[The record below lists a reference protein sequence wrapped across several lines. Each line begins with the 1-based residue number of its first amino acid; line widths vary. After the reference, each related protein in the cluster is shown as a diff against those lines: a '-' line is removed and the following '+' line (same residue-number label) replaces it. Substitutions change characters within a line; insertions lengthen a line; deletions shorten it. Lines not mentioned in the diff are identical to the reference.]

1 MIKLVSKNF
10 DIKIYPEDP
19 NYAILSNMLGQTF
32 RVEAENHS
40 LMVDEEEL
48 FSGKI
53 HFDNNNNI
61 ETGQVT
67 GQVDFEENT
76 EEVKS
81 YDTKDFSTE
90 SLKSDMENSFTE
102 DFLQNTSVGQI
113 LNSHFSSIDS
123 AMDTTTLELRYEG
136 DGFTVYGKDNSYW
149 VL

>member
-1 MIKLVSKNF
+1 MIKLVSKNV

-19 NYAILSNMLGQTF
+19 NYALLSNMLGQTF
-32 RVEAENHS
+32 RVEAESYS

-53 HFDNNNNI
+53 HFDNNV
-61 ETGQVT
+61 ETGRVT

-81 YDTKDFSTE
+81 YDTEDFSTE

-123 AMDTTTLELRYEG
+123 AMDTTTLELRYES

>member
-1 MIKLVSKNF
+1 MIKLVSKNV

-19 NYAILSNMLGQTF
+19 NYAMLSNMLGQTF
-32 RVEAENHS
+32 RVEAEGYS

-53 HFDNNNNI
+53 HFDNNV
-61 ETGQVT
+61 ETGRVT

-81 YDTKDFSTE
+81 YDTEDFSTE

-123 AMDTTTLELRYEG
+123 AMDTTTLELRYES